1 MPSRIAL
8 NVARAA
14 VGRLHRSGYVALAF
28 GEPIS
33 FRRLAA
39 ARGWDL
45 ARCSDEER
53 RGIAKEVARDLMGRI
68 ARSIPA
74 TPVPLVARALLDL
87 REVSASRLAERVR
100 DLRNELEA
108 LGVPT
113 ALGEEFESQRRGR
126 AQLLEDEDRNRDLLR
141 LEADVLA
148 LEEAE
153 EIVRIGVERLSRRR
167 AVVSAG
173 GGVRVGPHPH
183 AVELLEYY
191 ARSLAVL
198 EPGAGA
204 EPLPAASAR

>member
-1 MPSRIAL
+1 
-8 NVARAA
+8 
-14 VGRLHRSGYVALAF
+14 
-28 GEPIS
+28 
-33 FRRLAA
+33 
-39 ARGWDL
+39 
-45 ARCSDEER
+45 
-53 RGIAKEVARDLMGRI
+53 MGRI

-74 TPVPLVARALLDL
+74 TPVPLVARALLEL